1 MWHSLIA
8 NFAVVGLF
16 VLGWLQ
22 SQDLLRRVRRP
33 LRRVAFGMVMGA
45 GSIVSML
52 LTTELQPGVFFDLR
66 SSFVAISAFLGGPI
80 SVAITGLMAA
90 TYRAAMGGIGATGAL
105 LSIGIVAMIG
115 LAAHAWLGNRT
126 ARLPLIAAFSFTTA
140 LVPLGG
146 VLLLPEAARSVALG
160 ALGPMIVMAFAAT
173 AASAYSIAQS
183 RRRIE
188 ERKLLLA
195 AIGQAPDYLYVKD
208 RESRFVAA
216 NSLVA
221 NFNGFTTPSDIH
233 GKTDFDIAPQA
244 RANELFAAEQEI
256 ITTGT
261 PVLNH
266 EEQITSEAGETRWY
280 LTSKTAV
287 RNIDGEVL
295 GLAGVTR
302 DITERKA
309 LEQALR
315 EGRNHLDL
323 VLAEMSDGIAHF
335 DAGGYLKFSN
345 AQYRALFPLTGKAR
359 VDGAHIA
366 DILRSVADSGEQL
379 HIPIGKRDAWVEAVM
394 GSLVTGGEE
403 EAPLFDGRW
412 LQIRTTPMRG
422 GGATVVVSDITN
434 LKRAEAGLVALTEQL
449 RMMAT
454 TDSLTGLVNRRG
466 FDERL
471 EDEAARAG
479 RNGLPLSLIMV
490 DIDRFKAYND
500 RYGHQAGDECLK
512 LVAAALRARVRRP
525 ADVAARY
532 GGEEMALILPETN
545 HEGAYEVA
553 EALRLGVHALDI
565 AHAGSERGQVTISLG
580 VATLGEGAPAGS
592 AAELI
597 RRADA
602 ALYIAKEAG
611 RDRVM
616 GWGERLAAR
625 A

>member
-16 VLGWLQ
+16 VFGWLQ
-22 SQDLLRRVRRP
+22 SQDLLTRVRRP
-33 LRRVAFGMVMGA
+33 FRRVAFGIVMGS

-52 LTTELQPGVFFDLR
+52 LTTELEPGVFFDLR

-90 TYRAAMGGIGATGAL
+90 TYRAALGGVGLTGAL

-115 LAAHAWLGNRT
+115 LAAHGWLGNRT
-126 ARLPLIAAFSFTTA
+126 APLPLIGAFSFASA

-146 VLLLPEAARSVALG
+146 FMLLPEPARNVALG
-160 ALGPMIVMAFAAT
+160 AVGPMIVMAFVAT
-173 AASAYSIAQS
+173 AGSAYSIAQS
-183 RRRIE
+183 RRRVE

-221 NFNGFTTPSDIH
+221 NFNGFATPADLH
-233 GKTDFDIAPQA
+233 GKTDFDIAPRY
-244 RANELFAAEQEI
+244 RADELFAAEQEI
-256 ITTGT
+256 ITTGN

-266 EEQITSEAGETRWY
+266 EEQITSAAGDARWY

-335 DAGGYLKFSN
+335 DASGYLMFSN
-345 AQYRALFPLTGKAR
+345 EQYRALFPLTGR
-359 VDGAHIA
+359 VRVKGAHLA
-366 DILRSVADSGEQL
+366 DILWAVAESGEQL
-379 HIPIGKRDAWVEAVM
+379 HIPRDQRETWVAEVM
-394 GSLVTGGEE
+394 DSLATGGEE
-403 EAPLFDGRW
+403 EAPLLDGRW
-412 LQIRTTPMRG
+412 LHIRTTPMRD

-434 LKRAEAGLVALTEQL
+434 MKRAEAGLVALTEQL
-449 RMMAT
+449 RTMAT
-454 TDSLTGLVNRRG
+454 TDALTGLVNRRG

-471 EDEAARAG
+471 DDETARAN
-479 RNGLPLSLIMV
+479 RNRLPLSLIMI

-512 LVAAALRARVRRP
+512 LVAATLRAGVRRP
-525 ADVAARY
+525 ADIVARY
-532 GGEEMALILPETN
+532 GGEEMALILPETD
-545 HEGAYEVA
+545 HQGAYEVA
-553 EALRLGVHALDI
+553 ETLRVAVHGLEI
-565 AHAGSERGQVTISLG
+565 AHTASERGQVTISLG
-580 VATLGEGAPAGS
+580 VATLGQGTPAGS

-597 RRADA
+597 RRADG

-616 GWGERLAAR
+616 GWGERHAAR